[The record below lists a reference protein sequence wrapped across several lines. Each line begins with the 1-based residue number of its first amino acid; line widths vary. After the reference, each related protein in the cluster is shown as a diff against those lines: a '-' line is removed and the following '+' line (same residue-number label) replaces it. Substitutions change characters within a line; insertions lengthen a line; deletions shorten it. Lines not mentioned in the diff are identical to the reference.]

1 VRMEEARVGATC
13 IVEKGNVYV
22 MFGQGARTVEVM
34 DVANISRGF
43 KSLKGAGQMADMQI
57 VNALP
62 LRFGGS
68 EGDIQIVGGVNWQ

>member
-1 VRMEEARVGATC
+1 
-13 IVEKGNVYV
+13 

-34 DVANISRGF
+34 DVANVSRGF

-62 LRFGGS
+62 LRFGGT
-68 EGDIQIVGGVNWQ
+68 EGDI